1 MEDRRIAESVAG
13 ADGRVAITGA
23 GAGRRLGVWRLASAE
38 PGADERLLVRRL
50 VGPMLASTRS
60 GAGWRLPELKLT
72 DSGVGSRLANTGVGV
87 WGKGFSQRE
96 KGHILVVN
104 QCQKPEF

>member
-38 PGADERLLVRRL
+38 PGADGRLLVRRL
-50 VGPMLASTRS
+50 VGPMLAST
-60 GAGWRLPELKLT
+60 
-72 DSGVGSRLANTGVGV
+72 
-87 WGKGFSQRE
+87 
-96 KGHILVVN
+96 
-104 QCQKPEF
+104 